1 MDDSLSDKQ
10 ADNSSIRW
18 SQLISQL
25 SYSVFR
31 GWWRHNR
38 RQKIKR
44 ISLWWQ
50 RNKMFFN
57 RLWAEPRVSSLMMR
71 EMWITRSVGQHC
83 CRLRNGNLLDCF
95 QYYHEVNNLPPTRAA
110 TDFTLNP
117 SMNSPHPE
125 SHMKSSIFTANN
137 SKISRN
143 ECFFEKKL
151 NLTGWQ

>member
-1 MDDSLSDKQ
+1 MAMDDRLADKQ

-50 RNKMFFN
+50 RNKMFFH
-57 RLWAEPRVSSLMMR
+57 RLWAEPWVSSLMKR
-71 EMWITRSVGQHC
+71 EIWITRSVGQHY
-83 CRLRNGNLLDCF
+83 CRLHNGDLLVVCF
-95 QYYHEVNNLPPTRAA
+95 STISTNCNRYH
-110 TDFTLNP
+110 
-117 SMNSPHPE
+117 
-125 SHMKSSIFTANN
+125 
-137 SKISRN
+137 
-143 ECFFEKKL
+143 FEKYISG
-151 NLTGWQ
+151 LTPLRATNKIITFSLPTIKKYLEMNVFFKKNPI